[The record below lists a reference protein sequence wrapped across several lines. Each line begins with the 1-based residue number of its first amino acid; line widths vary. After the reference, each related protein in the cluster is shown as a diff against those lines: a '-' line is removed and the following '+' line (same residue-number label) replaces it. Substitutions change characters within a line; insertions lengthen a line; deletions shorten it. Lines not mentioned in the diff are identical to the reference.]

1 MSLKRKVGAVASA
14 AVIAGTVAFLKPW
27 EGFEPKPYR
36 DIVGV
41 VTWCYGETEGRA
53 KASYSEQECS
63 SLLAA
68 RIQDYYGPISAC
80 WGPEVEARMTD
91 NMRVA
96 FTSAAYNFGTG
107 AFCKSSMVRLLK
119 EGEYAAACE
128 ALMMYVRAGGRVV
141 KGLVNR
147 RNAERKLCLKGV
159 ST

>member
-41 VTWCYGETEGRA
+41 VTWCFGETEGRP
-53 KASYSEQECS
+53 KASYTMRECED
-63 SLLAA
+63 LLAK
-68 RIQDYYGPISAC
+68 RVPDYYGPISAC

-91 NMRVA
+91 TMRIA
-96 FTSAAYNFGTG
+96 FTSSAYNFGTG

-119 EGEYAAACE
+119 EGEFIAACE
-128 ALMMYVRAGGRVV
+128 ALMLYVRAGGRVI

-147 RNAERKLCLKGV
+147 RTAERRLCLQGL
-159 ST
+159 